1 MVYLVT
7 DIEKCLFKDYL
18 EVLRMDEKQF
28 KDFKRRVPM
37 CTKSRKWLPDNAAER
52 RLWTKM
58 RKENKNEN

>member
-1 MVYLVT
+1 MY
-7 DIEKCLFKDYL
+7 
-18 EVLRMDEKQF
+18 EKQF
-28 KDFKRRVPM
+28 KDFKRRIPM